1 MDQYLISHFRLSFG
15 NRIMKQIRLFV
26 PVYVACG
33 GKEIDGLDFMIAK
46 KVLRKFESLNLG
58 FIKDEIGKYIKYL
71 DRVFGKENFSI
82 CKEYL
87 HRMEK
92 MN

>member
-1 MDQYLISHFRLSFG
+1 MRLF
-15 NRIMKQIRLFV
+15 LFV

-33 GKEIDGLDFMIAK
+33 GKEIDAFDFMIAK

-71 DRVFGKENFSI
+71 DRTFGKENFNI

-87 HRMEK
+87 RRIEK
-92 MN
+92 MS